1 MNDKERQTIKRHIAT
16 LKDQIA
22 SLLRETIGIS
32 QEVESQLER
41 SDLGIDV
48 PLSDGGAFKL
58 KSVADKATY
67 MVYQA
72 GQLKALVKVYKMGAN
87 NETDD
92 RSNKEAAG
100 GGVGEKL
107 VQGQDGAQDSQ
118 D

>member
-1 MNDKERQTIKRHIAT
+1 MDFAEMQVVKRHIVT

-32 QEVESQLER
+32 QEVESQLKR
-41 SDLGIDV
+41 SDLNIDV

-72 GQLKALVKVYKMGAN
+72 GQLKALVKVYKAGVKS
-87 NETDD
+87 NESDD
-92 RSNKEAAG
+92 RSDKEAEG

-107 VQGQDGAQDSQ
+107 VQG
-118 D
+118 